1 MKKLIALTFDD
12 GPGEYTERLL
22 DILSQYN
29 AKATFFVLGNCIDN
43 KESILERMINEGHEI
58 GNHTFSHRPL
68 TYMTDDEIMA
78 EITDT
83 TEKISSACGTSPSFV
98 RAPYGDINE
107 KVQNIGKSLNV
118 AFAGWALDTVDWNTK
133 DSDAVCASIV
143 NEAAEGDIV
152 LCHDPHKSTVD
163 AIEKALPLLIENGFQ
178 SVTLS
183 ELLTSNDGYI
193 EAGKV
198 YFRR

>member
-29 AKATFFVLGNCIDN
+29 AKATFFVLGNCIDS

-68 TYMTDDEIMA
+68 TYMTDDEIIA

-83 TEKISSACGTSPSFV
+83 TEKIRSACGTSPSFV

-107 KVQNIGKSLNV
+107 SVQDIGKSLNT

-133 DSDAVCASIV
+133 DSDAVCAAIV
-143 NEAAEGDIV
+143 KGAAEGDIV

-183 ELLTSNDGYI
+183 ELLTSNDGTI